1 VSIISA
7 VPRTDERSTGV
18 PVKERSFPL
27 EIPMLS
33 IFRRLMKNEHGATA
47 IEYTLIASLIAVAA
61 IAAFTSVGTKV
72 SNVMSNVASTM
83 T

>member
-1 VSIISA
+1 
-7 VPRTDERSTGV
+7 
-18 PVKERSFPL
+18 
-27 EIPMLS
+27 MLS

-72 SNVMSNVASTM
+72 NGVMSNVASVM
-83 T
+83 N